1 MSDYAHVPG
10 GSLKFKGTG
19 EKYVLP
25 ELLIVSRLM
34 ARKKKKKSHST
45 SERTRVGSEV
55 RQSEKKEKGKARDDR
70 EDSNEIIVKTVAPG
84 EGRKMTESERKFE
97 EVQRLR
103 VSNLLSTLRP
113 D

>member
-1 MSDYAHVPG
+1 MCPANTP
-10 GSLKFKGTG
+10 
-19 EKYVLP
+19 
-25 ELLIVSRLM
+25 IVTRLM
-34 ARKKKKKSHST
+34 FRKKKKKSHST

-55 RQSEKKEKGKARDDR
+55 RQSEKKDKGKSRDDR

-103 VSNLLSTLRP
+103 VSYLPNIPYSAETVERRESKE
-113 D
+113 DGYSES